1 MTRRRA
7 LLTTAGLLALLALC
21 AGAAVVTDLV
31 HYATGR
37 RGTITVQACAQ
48 DLGARKPRYECTG
61 AFESADGSIRR
72 DAVAFTETV
81 AEDPGA
87 RVPATLN
94 GETANEVSPAA
105 TATGMTVTTLS
116 LAGVLTLLL
125 IRRRLPKQP

>member
-31 HYATGR
+31 HYATGK
-37 RGTITVQACAQ
+37 RGTITVQACTQ
-48 DLGARKPRYECTG
+48 DNAARKPRYECTG
-61 AFESADGSIRR
+61 TFETADHSVRR
-72 DAVAFTETV
+72 DEVEFVETY

-94 GETANEVSPAA
+94 GDTVNEVSPAA
-105 TATGMTVTTLS
+105 TAAGAVVT
-116 LAGVLTLLL
+116 LASIAGIVALLVV
-125 IRRRLPKQP
+125 RRRLPPQ